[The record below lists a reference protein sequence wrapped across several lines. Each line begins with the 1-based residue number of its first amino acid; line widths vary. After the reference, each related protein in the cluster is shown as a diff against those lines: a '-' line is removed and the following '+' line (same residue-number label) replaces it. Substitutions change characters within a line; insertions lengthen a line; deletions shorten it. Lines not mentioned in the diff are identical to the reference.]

1 MKHDNI
7 LKKLTSAFSSY
18 PPFVSVL
25 SRLNSHSGPIN
36 VSGLSSSSLLA
47 LFISSL
53 LKKTG
58 SCPLVVFNDKKDVE
72 NFVFDIES
80 FIPAESIVF
89 LPDMTEKK
97 RDDYSHFLLND
108 ALQKI
113 FSKRAKI
120 ILTSIGALN
129 IKLPSMDEIGLS
141 SLSLK
146 TGLAVSKKEVVDRLN
161 SFQYTRE
168 FSVEFPGEY
177 ASRGDIVDVYSHGNR
192 HPFRV
197 EFYGDSIES
206 IRIVDKESLQTLKKT
221 DHITILPII
230 TESTS
235 SDSTIFSYLPENT
248 LSVFPNYDTNGNIF
262 QKLISS
268 TPPFSLFTSIYIND
282 LRSTDIHFSTKPA
295 NVKTAGFS
303 SFKEYYISLNNSGL
317 DGYYFLFCSDSGQQS
332 RLSSLLDNEQIY
344 VLDIPLSSGFEL
356 PDIHLYVFTD
366 TEIFSKRQRP
376 RSFSFLPTEVRHS
389 KFDPTEI
396 VYDDLVVHLDYG
408 IGKYMGLQKISAF
421 GADRE
426 CLVISYLDND
436 RVFVPLEKMSL
447 VHKYR
452 STGNVLPRISKLGS
466 AEWDRV
472 KLRTKRSIEELSQ
485 KIINLY
491 SKRLHSKGFIYS
503 PDNEFQWTMEA
514 EFPFEETVDQIKAI
528 ADIKKDM
535 ESSIPM
541 DRLLCGD
548 VGFGKTEVAVR
559 AAFKAVSDSK
569 QVAILTPTTILADQH
584 YISFKKRLE
593 KYPLK
598 IERLSRFVKNVRQKK
613 IIRDLSAGKVDI
625 IIGTHRIL
633 SKDITFS
640 DLGLLIIDEE
650 HRFGVADKDKIKNFR
665 ADIDVL
671 SLSATPIPRSLH
683 FSLIGARDFSL
694 ISTPPKERL
703 PIFTEIISFDKNII
717 RTAVNREI
725 ERGGQVFFVH
735 NEIKT
740 IASLAFSLKQLFPN
754 LSIQY
759 VHGQMSEDIIEP
771 IMVDFINNEIDM
783 LVTTAIIESGIDIP
797 NANTIFINKAQNFG
811 LSQLYQLRGRV
822 GRLDRQAYAY
832 LITSSYSKLNPNA
845 IKRLQSIKRHTSL
858 GSGYFISLEDLEM
871 RGSGNVF
878 GLEQSG
884 NLHAIGY
891 DLYIKI
897 LQDALAGIKED
908 SQPTKHP
915 NLPALDKEVNIV
927 FPFPAYISEDYIS
940 SESLRLSYYKQLTS
954 YKTVAEIEALKKLI
968 TDIFGRYP
976 TEIENLF
983 SLITI
988 KLLCSQLGV
997 DKIKFETDLCRIQF
1011 SEENPF
1017 VDSVELLSYLKSA
1030 ASDLRLSYKF
1040 IPSADL
1046 IFALYL
1052 NKLQK
1057 IEPVKQFL
1065 YHLWGN
1071 LNLGR

>member
-1 MKHDNI
+1 VKHDKV
-7 LKKLTSAFSSY
+7 LKKLISFFSSY
-18 PPFVSVL
+18 PPFLSVL
-25 SRLNSHSGPIN
+25 DEIISHRGPISI
-36 VSGLSSSSLLA
+36 SGLNSSSLLA
-47 LFISSL
+47 LFITSL
-53 LKKTG
+53 LEKTG
-58 SCPLVVFNDKKDVE
+58 SCPLVIFNNKKDAE
-72 NFVFDIES
+72 GFVFDIES
-80 FIPAESIVF
+80 FISPESIVF
-89 LPDMTEKK
+89 FPEVSEAQ
-97 RDDYSHFLLND
+97 RDDYSIFLLND
-108 ALQKI
+108 AFQKI
-113 FSKRAKI
+113 FTKSAKI
-120 ILTSIGALN
+120 ILTSVDALGLRLPGATEMGQTA
-129 IKLPSMDEIGLS
+129 LP
-141 SLSLK
+141 LK
-146 TGLAVSKKEVVDRLN
+146 TGSSVSKKEVVDRLN
-161 SFQYTRE
+161 SFRYNRE

-177 ASRGDIVDVYSHGNR
+177 ASRGDIVDIYSHGNR
-192 HPFRV
+192 HPFRL
-197 EFYGDSIES
+197 EFYDNSIES
-206 IRIVDKESLQTLKKT
+206 IRIVDKESLQTIKKT
-221 DHITILPII
+221 DHITILPVI
-230 TESTS
+230 TESTAA
-235 SDSTIFSYLPENT
+235 DSTIFSYLPENT
-248 LSVFPNYDTNGNIF
+248 LAVFPNYDTHSDVF
-262 QKLISS
+262 QKLLSNTSS
-268 TPPFSLFTSIYIND
+268 FSVFTSIFIND
-282 LRSTDIHFSTKPA
+282 LRSTDIHFSTSPA
-295 NVKTAGFS
+295 NARTTGFT
-303 SFKEYYISLNNSGL
+303 SFKEYFISLKNKYIAGK
-317 DGYYFLFCSDSGQQS
+317 YFLFCSDSGQQS
-332 RLSSLLDNEQIY
+332 RLSSLLDNEQIS
-344 VLDIPLSSGFEL
+344 VLDSPLSSGFEIS
-356 PDIHLYVFTD
+356 DINLYVFTD
-366 TEIFSKRQRP
+366 TEIFSKRQKP
-376 RSFSFLPTEVRHS
+376 RSFSFLPIEVKHS
-389 KFDPTEI
+389 KFDPAEI
-396 VYDDLVVHLDYG
+396 GYDDLVVHLDYG

-452 STGNVLPRISKLGS
+452 STGNILPKISKLGS

-485 KIINLY
+485 EIINLY
-491 SKRLHSKGFIYS
+491 SKRLQSKGFVYS
-503 PDNEFQWTMEA
+503 ADSEFQWTMEA

-548 VGFGKTEVAVR
+548 VGFGKTEVAIR

-584 YISFKKRLE
+584 YISFKKRLG
-593 KYPLK
+593 KYPVK
-598 IERLSRFVKNVRQKK
+598 IERLSRFVKNARQKK
-613 IIRDLSAGKVDI
+613 IIRDLSAGKIDI

-633 SKDITFS
+633 SKDMNFT

-650 HRFGVADKDKIKNFR
+650 HRFGVADKDKIKKFR
-665 ADIDVL
+665 ANIDVL

-717 RTAVNREI
+717 RNAINREI
-725 ERGGQVFFVH
+725 DRGGQIFFVH

-740 IASLAFSLKQLFPN
+740 IASLTSSLIQMFPG

-771 IMVDFINNEIDM
+771 IMVDFINNKIHV

-832 LITSSYSKLNPNA
+832 LITSSLSRLNPNA

-897 LQDALAGIKED
+897 LQDSLAELKED
-908 SQPTKHP
+908 DHEIKRAE
-915 NLPALDKEVNIV
+915 LPGSDKDINIV

-954 YKTVAEIEALKKLI
+954 FKTLAEIESLKNVI
-968 TDIFGRYP
+968 ADIFGRYP
-976 TEIENLF
+976 AEIENLF

-988 KLLCSQLGV
+988 KLLGSHLGIN
-997 DKIKFETDLCRIQF
+997 KIKFETDLCRIQF
-1011 SEENPF
+1011 SDKNPLN
-1017 VDSVELLSYLKSA
+1017 DPGELLSYLKNA

-1040 IPSADL
+1040 IPSTDL
-1046 IFALYL
+1046 VFALYL

-1057 IEPVKQFL
+1057 IEPIKQFL

-1071 LNLGR
+1071 LNLRR

>member
-1 MKHDNI
+1 MVLDEIKSHQSSINI
-7 LKKLTSAFSSY
+7 
-18 PPFVSVL
+18 
-25 SRLNSHSGPIN
+25 
-36 VSGLSSSSLLA
+36 SGLSSFSLLS
-47 LFISSL
+47 LFVASL
-53 LKKTG
+53 LEKNDSFPFVIFKDKRDAEK
-58 SCPLVVFNDKKDVE
+58 VVFDM
-72 NFVFDIES
+72 ES
-80 FIPAESIVF
+80 FVPPESIVF
-89 LPDMTEKK
+89 LPEISELP
-97 RDDYSHFLLND
+97 RDDYSNFLIND
-108 ALQKI
+108 AFQKI
-113 FSKRAKI
+113 FTKNAKI
-120 ILTSIGALN
+120 ILSSAGALN
-129 IKLPSMDEIGLS
+129 LKLPNITEIKQTALN
-141 SLSLK
+141 LK
-146 TGLAVSKKEVVDRLN
+146 TGLSVSKKEIVDRLI
-161 SFQYTRE
+161 SFQYNRE

-177 ASRGDIVDVYSHGNR
+177 ASRGDIIDIYSHGDR
-192 HPFRV
+192 HPFRI
-197 EFYGDSIES
+197 EFYGNSIES
-206 IRIVDKESLQTLKKT
+206 IRIIDKESLQTIKKT
-221 DHITILPII
+221 DHVMILPVIN
-230 TESTS
+230 ENTS
-235 SDSTIFSYLPENT
+235 SDSTLFSYLPENT
-248 LSVFPNYDTNGNIF
+248 LAIFPNYDTGGDIF
-262 QKLISS
+262 HNLINN
-268 TPPFSLFTSIYIND
+268 PAFSLFTNIYIND
-282 LRSTDIHFSTKPA
+282 LPTTKIHFSTNPV
-295 NVKTAGFS
+295 NIRTAGFS
-303 SFKEYYISLNNSGL
+303 SFKEYLISLNNKYMG
-317 DGYYFLFCSDSGQQS
+317 GNFFLFCSDSGQQS
-332 RLSSLLDNEQIY
+332 RLSSLLDNEHIC
-344 VLDIPLSSGFEL
+344 VLDLPLSSGFEMS
-356 PDIHLYVFTD
+356 DISLFVFTD

-376 RSFSFLPTEVRHS
+376 RSFSFLPTEVKHS

-408 IGKYMGLQKISAF
+408 IGSYKGLQKISAF

-436 RVFVPLEKMSL
+436 KVFVPLEKMSL

-452 STGNVLPRISKLGS
+452 STGNILPQISKLGS

-472 KLRTKRSIEELSQ
+472 KLRTRRSIEELSQ
-485 KIINLY
+485 EIINLY
-491 SKRLHSKGFIYS
+491 SKRLHSKGFLYS
-503 PDNEFQWTMEA
+503 ADSEFQLTMES
-514 EFPFEETVDQIKAI
+514 EFPFEETNDQIKAI

-535 ESSIPM
+535 ESSVPM

-548 VGFGKTEVAVR
+548 VGFGKTEVAIR

-569 QVAILTPTTILADQH
+569 QVAVLTPTTILADQH
-584 YISFKKRLE
+584 FISFKKRLE
-593 KYPLK
+593 KYPVK
-598 IERLSRFVKNVRQKK
+598 IERLSRFVKSSDQKK
-613 IIRDLSAGKVDI
+613 IIRDLSTGNIDI

-633 SKDITFS
+633 SKDLHFA

-665 ADIDVL
+665 ANIDVL

-694 ISTPPKERL
+694 INTPPKERL

-717 RTAVNREI
+717 KNAVNREI
-725 ERGGQVFFVH
+725 ERGGQIFFVH

-740 IASLAFSLKQLFPN
+740 IASLTSSLRQMFPL

-759 VHGQMSEDIIEP
+759 IHGQMSEDIIEP
-771 IMVDFINNEIDM
+771 IMVDFINNNIHL

-832 LITSSYSKLNPNA
+832 LITSSYSRLNSNA
-845 IKRLQSIKRHTSL
+845 IKRLQSIKRHTAL
-858 GSGYFISLEDLEM
+858 GSGYFIALEDLEM

-884 NLHAIGY
+884 NIHAIGY

-897 LQDALAGIKED
+897 LQDSLSGFKED
-908 SQPTKHP
+908 SDKTKHP
-915 NLPALDKEVNIV
+915 EFPVSDKDVNII
-927 FPFPAYISEDYIS
+927 FPFPAYISENYIS

-954 YKTVAEIEALKKLI
+954 FKTVAEIEALKKLI

-976 TEIENLF
+976 FEVENLF

-997 DKIKFETDLCRIQF
+997 SKIKFENDLCRIQF
-1011 SEENPF
+1011 SEKNPF
-1017 VDSVELLSYLKSA
+1017 IDSFDLLSYLKNA

-1052 NKLQK
+1052 KKLQK

-1071 LNLGR
+1071 LNLRR